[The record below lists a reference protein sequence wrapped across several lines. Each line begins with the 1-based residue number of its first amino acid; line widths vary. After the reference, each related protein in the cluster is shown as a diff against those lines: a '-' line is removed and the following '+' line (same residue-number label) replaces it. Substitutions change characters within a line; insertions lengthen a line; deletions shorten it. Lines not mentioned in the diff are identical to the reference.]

1 MSDHQIHHTIDRAIN
16 LKLKV
21 KMYLLL
27 GTPGETKEDVL
38 ELVNFIRGITSR
50 GVRYNTV
57 KTSVNPLIPKPHT
70 PLQWMKFDYDDLF
83 DKFKKYSTRLKYSH
97 KQENLKKATMQY
109 VLTNSGGELNK
120 LLMIGDRIQFKD
132 WYKLAVNINNI
143 KQNSEYTLPWHE
155 IDVGVSN
162 KFLRAE
168 YDRVQSGQITPWCE
182 EDGCH
187 GCGACM

>member
-1 MSDHQIHHTIDRAIN
+1 
-16 LKLKV
+16 
-21 KMYLLL
+21 
-27 GTPGETKEDVL
+27 
-38 ELVNFIRGITSR
+38 
-50 GVRYNTV
+50 
-57 KTSVNPLIPKPHT
+57 
-70 PLQWMKFDYDDLF
+70 MKFDYDDLF

-187 GCGACM
+187 GCGACD